1 MSLLSTMAVA
11 LYFVAVVVVGVWSSR
26 KVLHIESPPE
36 GSPRSSRRPSS
47 TPLCKMY
54 KTNQYLLRLFLA
66 NRSVPL
72 KLTFLSMTATWVGG
86 GYISGT
92 AEAVFNYGIARCY
105 TPLGY
110 ALSLL
115 IARFKSQAAGSSP
128 GKMHVTRAITM
139 LDPFQLHYG
148 RWIALP
154 LCVPA
159 ICGEVFWTAAILA
172 ALGDMMAAVTQMDS
186 PFFIM
191 LSTGVILFYTTLG
204 GLYSV
209 IYTDAF
215 QLASTVVGLWVCV
228 GFFLW
233 GSRAVEKVGTP
244 WNDWVG
250 SVDNKDISQ
259 IIDKLLMTIF
269 GGIPWQVY
277 FQRVL
282 CTGSVF
288 NAKMFSYM
296 TALGCVFLALPSIII
311 GATSRRPV
319 TAALSTW
326 RRAERHKVLLYALRY
341 MTPGSVAVLGH
352 IAITAAVMS
361 SVDSSM
367 LSASSLF
374 TRNIYHFILR
384 PAASDMEVCV
394 VLRCMVT
401 IIGAVATLCALQV
414 SSVFALWT
422 LSSDLVY
429 VLLFPQFVALFYLP
443 GMTNAYGSVLGFCL
457 GLALRFLCGEKEAG
471 LPALLHLPMYDS
483 ERGQQFPYR
492 TLCMVVSLS
501 GQLVASEA
509 ATACYRWGYFRDY
522 WRCFADSTFHHGP
535 DGTCTIGDLPIC
547 TAPWVT
553 SAAHSDDH
561 HHHHH
566 HHHHHERDPV
576 PVYTALLPMLPSPP
590 DPGQAKEAMKA
601 PVAAAG
607 TGGAKTGGAKM
618 STGVED
624 EASRRRSSAKP
635 AESSS
640 SGSSGSKKNLHLL
653 RKGSVGEKIS
663 IALFKKR
670 HS

>member
-1 MSLLSTMAVA
+1 MSLLSTMAVV

-36 GSPRSSRRPSS
+36 GSPRSSRRHTS

-115 IARFKSQAAGSSP
+115 IGGWLFA

-159 ICGEVFWTAAILA
+159 ICGEVFWTAAILS
-172 ALGDMMAAVTQMDS
+172 ALGDMMAAVTRMDS

-233 GSRAVEKVGTP
+233 GSRAVAKVGP
-244 WNDWVG
+244 PGNDWVG

-259 IIDKLLMTIF
+259 IIDKLLMTIL

-282 CTGSVF
+282 CTESVF

-311 GATSRRPV
+311 GAVAKTTNF
-319 TAALSTW
+319 TAAGYRGPFDL
-326 RRAERHKVLLYALRY
+326 AEGERHKVLLYALRY

-352 IAITAAVMS
+352 IAITATVMS

-374 TRNIYHFILR
+374 TRNIYDFLLK

-492 TLCMVVSLS
+492 TLCMVVSLG

-509 ATACYRWGYFRDY
+509 ATACYRCGYFRDY
-522 WRCFADSTFHHGP
+522 WRCFADSTFHP
-535 DGTCTIGDLPIC
+535 EGTSTIGRPTDL
-547 TAPWVT
+547 
-553 SAAHSDDH
+553 H
-561 HHHHH
+561 
-566 HHHHHERDPV
+566 
-576 PVYTALLPMLPSPP
+576 
-590 DPGQAKEAMKA
+590 
-601 PVAAAG
+601 
-607 TGGAKTGGAKM
+607 
-618 STGVED
+618 
-624 EASRRRSSAKP
+624 
-635 AESSS
+635 
-640 SGSSGSKKNLHLL
+640 
-653 RKGSVGEKIS
+653 GSVGHVS
-663 IALFKKR
+663 SPL
-670 HS
+670 

>member
-1 MSLLSTMAVA
+1 
-11 LYFVAVVVVGVWSSR
+11 
-26 KVLHIESPPE
+26 
-36 GSPRSSRRPSS
+36 
-47 TPLCKMY
+47 MY

-66 NRSVPL
+66 NSSVPL
-72 KLTFLSMTATWVGG
+72 KFTFLSMTATWVGG

-115 IARFKSQAAGSSP
+115 IGGWLFA

-159 ICGEVFWTAAILA
+159 ICGEVFWTAAILS

-215 QLASTVVGLWVCV
+215 QLASTVVGL
-228 GFFLW
+228 
-233 GSRAVEKVGTP
+233 
-244 WNDWVG
+244 
-250 SVDNKDISQ
+250 
-259 IIDKLLMTIF
+259 
-269 GGIPWQVY
+269 VY

-282 CTGSVF
+282 YTGSVF

-311 GATSRRPV
+311 GAVAKTTNF
-319 TAALSTW
+319 TAAGYRGPFDL
-326 RRAERHKVLLYALRY
+326 AEGERHKVLLYALRY

-374 TRNIYHFILR
+374 TRNIYHFLLR
-384 PAASDMEVCV
+384 PAASVMEVCV

-422 LSSDLVY
+422 LSADLVY
-429 VLLFPQFVALFYLP
+429 VLFFPQFVALFYLP
-443 GMTNAYGSVLGFCL
+443 GMSNAYGSVLGFCL

-492 TLCMVVSLS
+492 TMCMVVSLG

-509 ATACYRWGYFRDY
+509 TAACYRCGYFRDY

-535 DGTCTIGDLPIC
+535 DGTSTIGDLPIC

-566 HHHHHERDPV
+566 HLHHHEPDPV
-576 PVYTALLPMLPSPP
+576 PVYTALFPMLPSPP
-590 DPGQAKEAMKA
+590 DPGQSKEAKKA

-607 TGGAKTGGAKM
+607 TGGAKT

-624 EASRRRSSAKP
+624 EASRRRSTARP

-640 SGSSGSKKNLHLL
+640 SGSSGTKKNLHLL
-653 RKGSVGEKIS
+653 RKAASV
-663 IALFKKR
+663 KK
-670 HS
+670 

>member
-1 MSLLSTMAVA
+1 MSLLSTMAIV

-36 GSPRSSRRPSS
+36 GSSRSSRRHSS
-47 TPLCKMY
+47 MPFSRMY
-54 KTNQYLLRLFLA
+54 NTNEYLLRLLLA

-72 KLTFLSMTATWVGG
+72 KLSFLSMTATWVGG

-92 AEAVFNYGIARCY
+92 AEAVFNYGIAWCHA
-105 TPLGY
+105 PLGY

-115 IARFKSQAAGSSP
+115 MGGWLFA
-128 GKMHVTRAITM
+128 GKMRATRAITM
-139 LDPFQLHYG
+139 IDPFQLHYG

-172 ALGDMMAAVTQMDS
+172 ALGDMMAAVTQMDT

-191 LSTGVILFYTTLG
+191 LSSGVILFYTTLG

-215 QLASTVVGLWVCV
+215 QLASTIVGL
-228 GFFLW
+228 
-233 GSRAVEKVGTP
+233 
-244 WNDWVG
+244 
-250 SVDNKDISQ
+250 
-259 IIDKLLMTIF
+259 
-269 GGIPWQVY
+269 VY

-296 TALGCVFLALPSIII
+296 AAASCVFLALPSIII
-311 GATSRRPV
+311 GAVAKSTNF
-319 TAALSTW
+319 TAAGYRGPFNL
-326 RRAERHKVLLYALRY
+326 AEGERHKVLLYALRY
-341 MTPGSVAVLGH
+341 MTPGSVALLGH

-384 PAASDMEVCV
+384 PAASNMEVCV

-401 IIGAVATLCALQV
+401 LIGAVATLFALQV

-429 VLLFPQFVALFYLP
+429 VLLFPQFVALFYMP
-443 GMTNAYGSVLGFCL
+443 GVTNAYGSVLGFCM
-457 GLALRFLCGEKEAG
+457 GLALRFLCGEQVVG
-471 LPALLHLPMYDS
+471 LPALLHLPLYDR

-492 TLCMVVSLS
+492 TLCMIVSLS
-501 GQLVASEA
+501 GQLVGSEA
-509 ATACYRWGYFRDY
+509 AAACYRSGRFHDY
-522 WRCFADSTFHHGP
+522 WRCFAEATLHQGP
-535 DGTCTIGDLPIC
+535 EGTAADVPVC
-547 TAPWVT
+547 TAPRVT
-553 SAAHSDDH
+553 SASHSEEH
-561 HHHHH
+561 HHNGHHHHH
-566 HHHHHERDPV
+566 HHHHHERNSV
-576 PVYTALLPMLPSPP
+576 PYTALIPLLPSTS
-590 DPGQAKEAMKA
+590 DHGQFKEAKTAIAMDKLSHTNA
-601 PVAAAG
+601 GASVAAAG
-607 TGGAKTGGAKM
+607 FGGSTGTGGSAVICGSARIGGATTSGATTSASVK
-618 STGVED
+618 D
-624 EASRRRSSAKP
+624 QASRRRSAARP

-640 SGSSGSKKNLHLL
+640 SDTKKNKHLL
-653 RKGSVGEKIS
+653 RKGSVGESLSIS
-663 IALFKKR
+663 QFKKR
-670 HS
+670 HK